1 VSILDRYP
9 FNRDEVPA
17 GAGAVLHWWETRRLA
32 YNVVVGIAGLVTVG
46 LLVANSLIRGDN
58 CGIPDPPLLAL
69 FAIIGYGIMANVCY
83 TLGAFAEIVAR
94 VTMGKESASKLGR
107 TSFVV
112 GLALS
117 MILTIAPAVLVPLLC
132 LGHHSP

>member
-1 VSILDRYP
+1 MSVLDRFP

-17 GAGAVLHWWETRRLA
+17 GIGAVLLWWESRRLV
-32 YNVVVGIAGLVTVG
+32 YNIVVGLTGIVTIG
-46 LLVANSLIRGDN
+46 MLIANSLVRGDR

-69 FAIIGYGIMANVCY
+69 FAIIGYGVMANVCY

-94 VTMGKESASKLGR
+94 VTLGKENASKLGR

-132 LGHHSP
+132 LGHHGP